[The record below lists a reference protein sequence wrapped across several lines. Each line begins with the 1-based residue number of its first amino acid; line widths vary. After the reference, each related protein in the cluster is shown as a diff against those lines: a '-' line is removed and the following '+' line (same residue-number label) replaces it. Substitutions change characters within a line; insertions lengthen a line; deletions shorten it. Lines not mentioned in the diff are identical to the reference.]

1 MLKSIRNSL
10 ILSSLLYIVL
20 GVVLLVMPELSLG
33 FACLLIGG
41 AVLVYGVV
49 RLAAYLRGGENADKL
64 DLVLGVLLILL
75 GLCLLIWIRFLLAL
89 VPMVLGIYILVDSL
103 GSIKRS
109 LDMKVLGFSRWW
121 ISCLVAAA
129 LAVCGLVMVLN
140 PFGTI
145 EGLVMFVGLGF
156 LVDGVTTLVNT
167 ILLERLQRPRT
178 KQETREQRGGCSR
191 FFCCVCWL

>member
-49 RLAAYLRGGENADKL
+49 RLVAYLRGGENADKL
-64 DLVLGVLLILL
+64 DLVLGILLILL

-109 LDMKVLGFSRWW
+109 LDMKALGFSRWW
-121 ISCLVAAA
+121 ISCLVAVV
-129 LAVCGLVMVLN
+129 LAVCGLVMIFN

-145 EGLVMFVGLGF
+145 EGVVMFIGLGF

-167 ILLERLQRPRT
+167 ILLERLQR
-178 KQETREQRGGCSR
+178 
-191 FFCCVCWL
+191 

>member
-64 DLVLGVLLILL
+64 DLVLGILL
-75 GLCLLIWIRFLLAL
+75 
-89 VPMVLGIYILVDSL
+89 
-103 GSIKRS
+103 
-109 LDMKVLGFSRWW
+109 

-167 ILLERLQRPRT
+167 ILLERLQR
-178 KQETREQRGGCSR
+178 
-191 FFCCVCWL
+191 

>member
-41 AVLVYGVV
+41 AVVIYGVV
-49 RLAAYLRGGENADKL
+49 RLAAYLRGGPAADKL

-75 GLCLLIWIRFLLAL
+75 GLFLLIWIRFLLAF
-89 VPMVLGIYILVDSL
+89 VPVVLGIYILIDSFASL
-103 GSIKRS
+103 KRS
-109 LDMKVLGFSRWW
+109 LDMKALGFGRWW
-121 ISCLVAAA
+121 VSFLVAAA
-129 LAVCGLVMVLN
+129 LAICGLVMVLN

-145 EGLVMFVGLGF
+145 EGLVMFIGLGF
-156 LVDGVTTLVNT
+156 LIDGVTTLVNT
-167 ILLERLQRPRT
+167 ILLERLRR
-178 KQETREQRGGCSR
+178 
-191 FFCCVCWL
+191 

>member
-1 MLKSIRNSL
+1 MEYTKGRDGLRKKEVFLMLKSIRNSL

-20 GVVLLVMPELSLG
+20 
-33 FACLLIGG
+33 
-41 AVLVYGVV
+41 GVV

-64 DLVLGVLLILL
+64 DLVLGILLILL

-109 LDMKVLGFSRWW
+109 LDMKALGFSRWW

-167 ILLERLQRPRT
+167 ILLERLQR
-178 KQETREQRGGCSR
+178 
-191 FFCCVCWL
+191 

>member
-41 AVLVYGVV
+41 AVLVYGV
-49 RLAAYLRGGENADKL
+49 AYLRGGENADKL

-109 LDMKVLGFSRWW
+109 LDMKALGFSRWW
-121 ISCLVAAA
+121 VSCLVAAA

-167 ILLERLQRPRT
+167 ILLERLQR
-178 KQETREQRGGCSR
+178 
-191 FFCCVCWL
+191 

>member
-41 AVLVYGVV
+41 AVVIYGVV
-49 RLAAYLRGGENADKL
+49 RLAAYLRGGPAADKL

-75 GLCLLIWIRFLLAL
+75 GLFLLIWIRFLLAF
-89 VPMVLGIYILVDSL
+89 VPVVLGIYILIDSF
-103 GSIKRS
+103 GSLKRS
-109 LDMKVLGFSRWW
+109 LDMKALGFGQWW
-121 ISCLVAAA
+121 VSFLVAAA
-129 LAVCGLVMVLN
+129 LAICGLVMVLN

-145 EGLVMFVGLGF
+145 EGLVMFIGLGF
-156 LVDGVTTLVNT
+156 LIDGVTTLVNT
-167 ILLERLQRPRT
+167 ILLERLRR
-178 KQETREQRGGCSR
+178 
-191 FFCCVCWL
+191 

>member
-41 AVLVYGVV
+41 AVVIYGVV
-49 RLAAYLRGGENADKL
+49 RLAAYLRGGPAADKL

-75 GLCLLIWIRFLLAL
+75 GLFLLIWIRFLLAF
-89 VPMVLGIYILVDSL
+89 VPVVLGIYILIDSF
-103 GSIKRS
+103 GSLKRS
-109 LDMKVLGFSRWW
+109 LDMKALGFGRWW
-121 ISCLVAAA
+121 VSFLVAAA
-129 LAVCGLVMVLN
+129 LAICGLVMVLN

-145 EGLVMFVGLGF
+145 EGLVMFIGLGF
-156 LVDGVTTLVNT
+156 LIDGVTTLVNT
-167 ILLERLQRPRT
+167 ILLERLKR
-178 KQETREQRGGCSR
+178 
-191 FFCCVCWL
+191 

>member
-41 AVLVYGVV
+41 AVVIYGVV
-49 RLAAYLRGGENADKL
+49 RLAAYLRGGPAADKL

-75 GLCLLIWIRFLLAL
+75 GLFLLIWIRFLLAF
-89 VPMVLGIYILVDSL
+89 VPVVLGIYILIDSF
-103 GSIKRS
+103 GSLKRS
-109 LDMKVLGFSRWW
+109 LDMKALGFGRWW
-121 ISCLVAAA
+121 VSFLVAAA
-129 LAVCGLVMVLN
+129 LAICGLVMVLN

-156 LVDGVTTLVNT
+156 LIDGVTTLVNT
-167 ILLERLQRPRT
+167 ILLERLKR
-178 KQETREQRGGCSR
+178 
-191 FFCCVCWL
+191 

>member
-1 MLKSIRNSL
+1 MEYTKGRDRLRKKEVFLMLKSIRNSL

-49 RLAAYLRGGENADKL
+49 RLAAYLRGGENSDKL

-109 LDMKVLGFSRWW
+109 LDMKALGFSRWW

-167 ILLERLQRPRT
+167 ILLERLQR
-178 KQETREQRGGCSR
+178 
-191 FFCCVCWL
+191 

>member
-41 AVLVYGVV
+41 AVVIYGVV
-49 RLAAYLRGGENADKL
+49 RLAAYLRGGPAADKL

-75 GLCLLIWIRFLLAL
+75 GLFLLIWIRFLLAF
-89 VPMVLGIYILVDSL
+89 VPVVLGIYILIDSF
-103 GSIKRS
+103 GSLKRS
-109 LDMKVLGFSRWW
+109 LDMKALGFGRWW
-121 ISCLVAAA
+121 VSFLVAAA
-129 LAVCGLVMVLN
+129 LAICGLVMVLN

-145 EGLVMFVGLGF
+145 EGLVMFIGLGF
-156 LVDGVTTLVNT
+156 LIDGVTTLVNT
-167 ILLERLQRPRT
+167 IRLERLRR
-178 KQETREQRGGCSR
+178 
-191 FFCCVCWL
+191 

>member
-75 GLCLLIWIRFLLAL
+75 GLCRFLLAL

-109 LDMKVLGFSRWW
+109 LDMKALGFSRWW
-121 ISCLVAAA
+121 VSCLVAAA

-167 ILLERLQRPRT
+167 ILLERLQR
-178 KQETREQRGGCSR
+178 
-191 FFCCVCWL
+191 

>member
-41 AVLVYGVV
+41 AVVIYGVV
-49 RLAAYLRGGENADKL
+49 RLAAYLRGGPTADKL

-75 GLCLLIWIRFLLAL
+75 GLFLLIWIRFLLAF
-89 VPMVLGIYILVDSL
+89 VPVVLGIYILIDSF
-103 GSIKRS
+103 GSLKRS
-109 LDMKVLGFSRWW
+109 LDMKALGFGRWW
-121 ISCLVAAA
+121 VSFLVAAA
-129 LAVCGLVMVLN
+129 LAICGLVMVLN

-156 LVDGVTTLVNT
+156 LIDGVTTLVNT
-167 ILLERLQRPRT
+167 ILLERLKR
-178 KQETREQRGGCSR
+178 
-191 FFCCVCWL
+191 